1 MTLYSGLSG
10 QMALKDTEEL
20 EERSGDSDSVFGWQP
35 DPSPRY
41 FFPRGN
47 FKTEVIK
54 GLICEKQLEDWREG
68 GREGEASA
76 MT

>member
-10 QMALKDTEEL
+10 QRALKDTQVF

-41 FFPRGN
+41 FLPRRN
-47 FKTEVIK
+47 FITDVIEVF
-54 GLICEKQLEDWREG
+54 ICEKQPED
-68 GREGEASA
+68 
-76 MT
+76 